1 MPGTILIVDDSVTMR
16 ALVRSALEDDQHQV
30 VEAADA
36 QAALTALDAAPAD
49 LVITDV
55 NMPGLD
61 GLALVR
67 ILRSRPRERF
77 VPILVLTTE
86 DGEPMKQRG
95 REAGATG
102 WIVKPFHPDALRD
115 VVRRVLRARA
125 S

>member
-1 MPGTILIVDDSVTMR
+1 MPGTILVVDDSVTMR

-36 QAALTALDAAPAD
+36 QEALTALDAAPAD

-55 NMPGLD
+55 NMPGMD

-67 ILRSRPRERF
+67 ILRSRPRERL

-86 DGEPMKQRG
+86 GGEPMKQRG

-102 WIVKPFHPDALRD
+102 WIVKPFDPEGLRD

>member
-36 QAALTALDAAPAD
+36 RAALTVLDGAPAD

-55 NMPGLD
+55 NMPEID
-61 GLALVR
+61 GLTLVR
-67 ILRSRPRERF
+67 TLRQRPRERF

-102 WIVKPFHPDALRD
+102 WIVKPFHPEGLRD
-115 VVRRVLRARA
+115 VVRRVLRTRA

>member
-1 MPGTILIVDDSVTMR
+1 MPGTILVVDDSVTMR

-55 NMPGLD
+55 NMPGMD

-67 ILRSRPRERF
+67 ILRSRPRERL

-86 DGEPMKQRG
+86 GGEPMKQRG

-102 WIVKPFHPDALRD
+102 WIVKPFDPEGLRD

>member
-1 MPGTILIVDDSVTMR
+1 MPGTILVVDDSVTMR

-55 NMPGLD
+55 NMPGMD

-67 ILRSRPRERF
+67 VLRSRPRERL

-86 DGEPMKQRG
+86 GGEPMKQRG

-102 WIVKPFHPDALRD
+102 WIVKPFNPEGLRD
-115 VVRRVLRARA
+115 IVRRVLRARA

>member
-1 MPGTILIVDDSVTMR
+1 MPGTILVVDDSVTMR

-36 QAALTALDAAPAD
+36 QEALTALDAAPAD
-49 LVITDV
+49 VVITDV
-55 NMPGLD
+55 NMPGMD

-67 ILRSRPRERF
+67 VLRSRPRERF

-102 WIVKPFHPDALRD
+102 WIVKPFHPEGLRD

>member
-16 ALVRSALEDDQHQV
+16 ALVRSALEDDRHQV
-30 VEAADA
+30 MEAADA

-55 NMPGLD
+55 NMPGID

-102 WIVKPFHPDALRD
+102 WIVKPFHPEGLRD

>member
-1 MPGTILIVDDSVTMR
+1 MPGTILVVDDSVTMR

-55 NMPGLD
+55 NMPGMD

-67 ILRSRPRERF
+67 ILRSRPRERL

-86 DGEPMKQRG
+86 GGEPMKQRG

-102 WIVKPFHPDALRD
+102 WIVKPFHPEGLRD

>member
-1 MPGTILIVDDSVTMR
+1 MPGTILVVDDSVTMR

-55 NMPGLD
+55 NMPGMD

-67 ILRSRPRERF
+67 ILRSRPRERL

-86 DGEPMKQRG
+86 GGEPMKQRG

-102 WIVKPFHPDALRD
+102 WIVKPFNPEGLRD

>member
-1 MPGTILIVDDSVTMR
+1 MPGTILVVDDSVTMR

-49 LVITDV
+49 VVITDV
-55 NMPGLD
+55 NMPGMD

-86 DGEPMKQRG
+86 AGEPMKQRG

-102 WIVKPFHPDALRD
+102 WIVKPFHPEGLRD

>member
-1 MPGTILIVDDSVTMR
+1 MPGTILVVDDSVTMR

-55 NMPGLD
+55 NMPGMD

-86 DGEPMKQRG
+86 DGGPMKQRG

-102 WIVKPFHPDALRD
+102 WIVKPFDPQKLAEAI
-115 VVRRVLRARA
+115 RRVMV
-125 S
+125 

>member
-16 ALVRSALEDDQHQV
+16 ALVRSALEEDQHHV

-36 QAALTALDAAPAD
+36 RAALTALDAAPAD

-55 NMPGLD
+55 NMPEID
-61 GLALVR
+61 GLTLVR
-67 ILRSRPRERF
+67 TLRQRPRERF

-102 WIVKPFHPDALRD
+102 WIVKPFNPEGLRD

>member
-1 MPGTILIVDDSVTMR
+1 MPGTILVVDDSVTMR

-55 NMPGLD
+55 NMPGMD

-67 ILRSRPRERF
+67 VLRSRPRERL

-86 DGEPMKQRG
+86 GGEPMKQRG

-102 WIVKPFHPDALRD
+102 WIVKPFNPEGLRD

>member
-16 ALVRSALEDDQHQV
+16 ALVRRALEDDQHQV

-36 QAALTALDAAPAD
+36 EAALTALDAAPAD

-55 NMPGLD
+55 NMPGID

-86 DGEPMKQRG
+86 GGEPMKQRG

-102 WIVKPFHPDALRD
+102 WIVKPFHPEGLRY